1 MKKII
6 LLLLLSFLSCAK
18 KDRIN
23 HYLPKPVTPKEL
35 MHNGFYR
42 YNYKMKIILL
52 LLISLLLFNSCQKI
66 DRINHYTNE
75 LVTQKE
81 LADNG
86 FYKYSMTGLEGI
98 VNEKHTLKDGDPVVP
113 SKFTKFIMVVYTN
126 IAPTNNDKRP
136 IPVFKDSNAIKGK
149 IITYF
154 FKNDILE
161 FKSIIS
167 PIDNNNQQ
175 KGLFKTKK
183 DIEQYYKELKIP
195 IKEIPLEKLRNHN
208 DSIGLRSR
216 FIINNYE
223 SYFYLSDRNE
233 MTTYYI
239 KDKKGNEDMLV
250 WDFYNENSPY
260 KYVE

>member
-1 MKKII
+1 
-6 LLLLLSFLSCAK
+6 
-18 KDRIN
+18 
-23 HYLPKPVTPKEL
+23 
-35 MHNGFYR
+35 
-42 YNYKMKIILL
+42 
-52 LLISLLLFNSCQKI
+52 
-66 DRINHYTNE
+66 
-75 LVTQKE
+75 
-81 LADNG
+81 
-86 FYKYSMTGLEGI
+86 MTVWEGI
-98 VNEKHTLKDGDPVVP
+98 VNEKHTLKDGDPVAP

-126 IAPTNNDKRP
+126 IAPTNNKRP

-161 FKSIIS
+161 FKSIMS
-167 PIDNNNQQ
+167 PINNNNQQ

-223 SYFYLSDRNE
+223 SYFYLSDGNE

-260 KYVE
+260 RYVE